1 MCASLCVRCCRS
13 LVGPARTELGWWGP
27 STAPTASV
35 VAQPIFLLNR
45 DALLAKAGCVPPA
58 WLWESRRAACMTR
71 RLSMLQPLPALARA
85 QATSTL
91 NFFQEFRRFSN
102 KLVADAAGLKASLQ
116 APPEPI
122 TKVQRECNRRRPLL
136 SFWPLPPLAL
146 RPAPH
151 ARSALCFNSIS
162 SVLGLRPT
170 REAASS
176 VTSVGFSCRIVT
188 QPLSPRPRGRR
199 CRGQHHPAV
208 CVAACCCVLL

>member
-1 MCASLCVRCCRS
+1 
-13 LVGPARTELGWWGP
+13 
-27 STAPTASV
+27 
-35 VAQPIFLLNR
+35 
-45 DALLAKAGCVPPA
+45 
-58 WLWESRRAACMTR
+58 
-71 RLSMLQPLPALARA
+71 MLQPLPALARA

-151 ARSALCFNSIS
+151 ARALHF
-162 SVLGLRPT
+162 VL
-170 REAASS
+170 
-176 VTSVGFSCRIVT
+176 I
-188 QPLSPRPRGRR
+188 QYRR
-199 CRGQHHPAV
+199 CWDCGRPGKRRRP
-208 CVAACCCVLL
+208 